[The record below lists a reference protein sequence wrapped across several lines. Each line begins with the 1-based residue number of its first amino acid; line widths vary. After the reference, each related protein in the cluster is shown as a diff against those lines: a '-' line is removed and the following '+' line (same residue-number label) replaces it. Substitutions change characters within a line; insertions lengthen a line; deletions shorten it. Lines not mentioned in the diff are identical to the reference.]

1 MARRFLALT
10 LILGCFAPAALAGTN
25 VSGTLWLSAASRDA
39 GARADSSARR
49 RQRGVTEGVV
59 WLESIPEPLEKKLAE
74 PPRGWFGLKKAKA
87 DPPLPRMGE
96 REDRFSPR
104 VLAVPAGAS
113 VEIANRDRLWHSA
126 FSVSGAKRFDLG
138 KAPPGHRDTLEFE
151 RAGVINLHC
160 EIHPKAVGYVI
171 VTPNRAYATPDA
183 SGRFRLPRLP
193 AGRYVLHAWHP
204 KAGELTLPFDV
215 PRRGSVEI
223 NPTF

>member
-1 MARRFLALT
+1 MTRHVVALAL
-10 LILGCFAPAALAGTN
+10 LMFALAPAALAGTN
-25 VSGTLWLSAASRDA
+25 VGGTLWLSAVARSA

-49 RQRGVTEGVV
+49 RQPGVTEGVV
-59 WLESIPEPLEKKLAE
+59 WVESIPGSLEKQLAE
-74 PPRGWFGLKKAKA
+74 PPRGWFGLRKAKA

-96 REDRFSPR
+96 RGDRFSPR

-113 VEIANRDRLWHSA
+113 VEIANRDRLYHSA

-138 KAPPGHRDTLEFE
+138 KAPPGHRDTLEFD

-204 KAGELTLPFDV
+204 QKGELTLPFDV
-215 PRRGSVEI
+215 PRRGSVEL

>member
-1 MARRFLALT
+1 MARFVVALT
-10 LILGCFAPAALAGTN
+10 LVCCCLAPAALAGTN
-25 VSGTLWLSAASRDA
+25 VSGTLWLSASSRDA
-39 GARADSSARR
+39 AARQGASARAGQA
-49 RQRGVTEGVV
+49 GVSEGVV
-59 WLESIPEPLEKKLAE
+59 WVETIPEPLEKKLAE

-87 DPPLPRMGE
+87 DPPLPRVGE

-113 VEIANRDRLWHSA
+113 VEFANRDRLYHSA

-151 RAGVINLHC
+151 RAGVVNLHC
-160 EIHPKAVGYVI
+160 EIHPKAVGYVV

-183 SGRFRLPRLP
+183 SGRFHLPRLP

-204 KAGELTLPFDV
+204 RMGELKLPFDV
-215 PRRGSVEI
+215 PRRGSVEL